1 MTVLLNII
9 KSKILR
15 VLFLSVIF
23 IIPAYAGTIPIDRL
37 VKELKVVDATLISFP
52 NGLFF
57 INKGSSS
64 GVRKGELWTIFS
76 AGDPVEDP
84 ATGKSLGFFQ
94 IPIGEAKITSIAENF
109 SQVSIKLLDK
119 SKKIKS
125 GMAAKRFDKVDIL
138 FQDSDGLHFS
148 DYEILRT
155 KLPNLNWKAYLDD
168 ENKFKDSGTY
178 RGILVTV
185 LKDRLTLWCA
195 GEVLAVCELEE
206 KPLSSIHYLGT
217 DSLQSKAPH
226 IIPEQLLLP
235 GIRTPGLSR
244 EAALQSYDFVTT
256 FNELIYNF
264 KICTI
269 NDEPYYI
276 YLTKQALY
284 AQRTDGSKRFQYT
297 YDGFGDVVGASLG
310 EDGLIALNILVQ
322 YKGMESQVLR
332 FENNKFNL
340 IADNIHYILGFFDMD
355 GNGDSESLIGQE
367 YNQENFYGINTSL
380 FKIEKN
386 SIKRMEKL
394 FLPSGFELFGSFLT
408 DLDGNGKN
416 EVGFYNSGSILNI
429 YEDGEKKWSFS
440 SPMGGSL
447 QSFSISLSDDEA
459 ILRDI
464 FVWSEPA
471 VIDMGDK
478 KGLALVT
485 NQSRLISRIVGGNPD
500 TGGVGIL
507 LADKNGK
514 FFLNSIDIN
523 FQGPV
528 QSVFFYN
535 GMLYCLVIEGN
546 FFSKITKSHLITFSL
561 DSFIAALNQ
570 KATDVKNNQ

>member
-1 MTVLLNII
+1 MTILLNIL

-37 VKELKVVDATLISFP
+37 VKELKVVDAALISFP

-57 INKGSSS
+57 INKGFSN

-76 AGDPVEDP
+76 KGDPVKDP
-84 ATGKSLGFFQ
+84 ATGKRLGFLQ

-109 SQVSIKLLDK
+109 SQVSIKLQDK

-125 GMAAKRFDKVDIL
+125 GMAAKRFDKVNIF

-168 ENKFKDSGTY
+168 KNNFKNSGTY
-178 RGILVTV
+178 NGILITI

-195 GEVLAVCELEE
+195 GEVLAVCKLEE
-206 KPLSSIHYLGT
+206 KSLSSTHCQGT
-217 DSLQSKAPH
+217 DLLQKKTPH
-226 IIPEQLLLP
+226 IIPERLLLP
-235 GIRTPGLSR
+235 GIRTPGLNR
-244 EAALQSYDFVTT
+244 EAALQSYNFVKT
-256 FNELIYNF
+256 FDELIYNF

-269 NDEPYYI
+269 NDKPYYI

-284 AQRTDGSKRFQYT
+284 AQRIDGSKQFKYK
-297 YDGFGDVVGASLG
+297 YDGFGDVVGASMG

-332 FENNKFNL
+332 FQNKRFNL

-355 GNGDSESLIGQE
+355 GNGDSDSLVGQE
-367 YNQENFYGINTSL
+367 YSQENFYGINSFL
-380 FKIEKN
+380 FKIKNN
-386 SIKRMEKL
+386 SIKKIKKL

-416 EVGFYNSGSILNI
+416 EVGFYNPAHKLNL
-429 YEDGEKKWSFS
+429 YEDGKKKWGFS

-447 QSFSISLSDDEA
+447 QSFYISTSDDEE

-471 VIDMGDK
+471 IIDMGAK

-485 NQSRLISRIVGGNPD
+485 NQSNLMSRVVGGNPD
-500 TGGVGIL
+500 KGGVAIL
-507 LADKNGK
+507 LADKRGK

-535 GMLYCLVIEGN
+535 GILYCLVIEGN
-546 FFSKITKSHLITFSL
+546 SFSKIAKSHLITFSL
-561 DSFIAALNQ
+561 DTFISALSQ
-570 KATDVKNNQ
+570 KL

>member
-9 KSKILR
+9 KSKILC

-37 VKELKVVDATLISFP
+37 VKELKVVDAALISFP

-57 INKGSSS
+57 INKGSSG

-76 AGDPVEDP
+76 KGDPVKDP
-84 ATGKSLGFFQ
+84 ATGKRLGFLQ

-109 SQVSIKLLDK
+109 SQVSIKLQDK

-138 FQDSDGLHFS
+138 FQDSEGLHFS

-155 KLPNLNWKAYLDD
+155 KLPSLNWKAYLNDK
-168 ENKFKDSGTY
+168 NNFKDSGTY
-178 RGILVTV
+178 NGILITV
-185 LKDRLTLWCA
+185 FKDRLTLWCA
-195 GEVLAVCELEE
+195 GEVLAICNLEE
-206 KPLSSIHYLGT
+206 KTLSSSHSPGSDIV
-217 DSLQSKAPH
+217 QSKAPH
-226 IIPEQLLLP
+226 IMPEHLLLP
-235 GIRTPGLSR
+235 GIRTPGLNR
-244 EAALQSYDFVTT
+244 EAALQSYNFVKT
-256 FNELIYNF
+256 FDELIYNF

-269 NDEPYYI
+269 DNKPYYI

-284 AQRTDGSKRFQYT
+284 AQRTDGSKRFQYN
-297 YDGFGDVVGASLG
+297 YNGFGDIVGASMG

-340 IADNIHYILGFFDMD
+340 VADNIHYILGFVDMD
-355 GNGDSESLIGQE
+355 GNGHSESLVGQE
-367 YNQENFYGINTSL
+367 YNQENFYGINTCF
-380 FKIEKN
+380 FKIKKN
-386 SIKRMEKL
+386 SIKKTKKL
-394 FLPSGFELFGSFLT
+394 FLPSGFELFGSFMA
-408 DLDGNGKN
+408 DLDGNGKK
-416 EVGFYNSGSILNI
+416 EVGFYNLGRKLNV
-429 YEDGEKKWSFS
+429 YEDGKKKWGFS
-440 SPMGGSL
+440 SPLGGSL
-447 QSFSISLSDDEA
+447 QSFYISPSDDET

-471 VIDMGDK
+471 VMDLGTK
-478 KGLALVT
+478 KGIALVI
-485 NQSRLISRIVGGNPD
+485 NRSNLISSVVDINPD
-500 TGGVGIL
+500 KGGVAIL
-507 LADKNGK
+507 LTDKNGK
-514 FFLNSIDIN
+514 LFLSSIDIN

-546 FFSKITKSHLITFSL
+546 SFTEIAKSHLITFSL
-561 DSFIAALNQ
+561 DAFISALNQ
-570 KATDVKNNQ
+570 KI